1 MKQRQGFNNTHLRN
15 RNRGLVL
22 QAVACGDALSRI
34 EIARRIGLTKMTVS
48 NIVAEWIAEGVLAE
62 KEVAETAAV
71 GRNPVILEVRAGAP
85 RAVGLYLSR
94 GAASVI
100 VSTLTL
106 EVTYRESL
114 PLAEET
120 AQTLLEKLFRLIDG
134 ALAHLAAAS
143 PGARCMG
150 IGVSAIGPLDAAS
163 GTILSP
169 TDFFGIRQ
177 LPLAAE
183 LGGRYGLPVVVNN
196 DMNAS
201 ALAEKLYGTGRAF
214 DNFLYL
220 GVTNGIGSGILSG
233 GRLYQDNSGFVG
245 EIGHMSIDFDGP
257 LCSCGRRGCLETY
270 ANMPVILDRLQN
282 ALGRA
287 VACADLEEAWD
298 SPAGRAVLEDAADK
312 LAIALINTVNLL
324 DPQCILIGH
333 EGARFPAACIARIEE
348 RVNGGIL
355 AAGYKTISVAP
366 SHFGPDAPL
375 AGSACCIWQEVFA
388 GHLPVLDK

>member
-71 GRNPVILEVRAGAP
+71 GRNPVILEVREDAP

-106 EVTYRESL
+106 EVTWRKSL
-114 PLAEET
+114 PLAGESTE
-120 AQTLLEKLFRLIDG
+120 TLLEKIFQLIDG
-134 ALAHLAAAS
+134 ALAHLGAAS
-143 PGARCMG
+143 LPVRCMG
-150 IGVSAIGPLDAAS
+150 IGVSAIGPLDATS
-163 GTILSP
+163 GTILRP

-177 LPLAAE
+177 LPLAGL
-183 LGGRYGLPVVVNN
+183 LGERYGLPVVVNN

-220 GVTNGIGSGILSG
+220 GVTNGIGGGILSG

-245 EIGHMSIDFDGP
+245 EIGHMSIDFNGP
-257 LCSCGRRGCLETY
+257 LCSCGRRGCLEAY
-270 ANMPVILDRLQN
+270 ATMPLLLDRLQA

-287 VACADLEEAWD
+287 VTSADLEEAWA
-298 SPAGRAVLEDAADK
+298 SPSGRAVLEDVADK
-312 LAIALINTVNLL
+312 LSIALVNTVYLL

-348 RVNGGIL
+348 KVNSGIL
-355 AAGYKTISVAP
+355 AAGFKSIAVAP

-375 AGSACCIWQEVFA
+375 VGSACCIWQEIFS

>member
-71 GRNPVILEVRAGAP
+71 GRNPVILEVREDAP

-106 EVTYRESL
+106 EVTWRKSL
-114 PLAEET
+114 PLAGESTE
-120 AQTLLEKLFRLIDG
+120 TLLEKIFQLIDG
-134 ALAHLAAAS
+134 ALAHLGAAS
-143 PGARCMG
+143 LPVRCMG

-163 GTILSP
+163 GTILRP

-177 LPLAAE
+177 LPLAGL
-183 LGGRYGLPVVVNN
+183 LGERYGLPVVVNN

-220 GVTNGIGSGILSG
+220 GVTNGIGGGILSG

-245 EIGHMSIDFDGP
+245 EIGHMSIDFNGP
-257 LCSCGRRGCLETY
+257 LCSCGRRGCLEAY
-270 ANMPVILDRLQN
+270 ATMPLLLDRLQA

-287 VACADLEEAWD
+287 VTSADLEEAWA
-298 SPAGRAVLEDAADK
+298 SPSGRPSLRMWPTSCPSPSSTPSICSTPNASLSDTRRPFPRRLYRAHRGESQQRHPRRGLQIHRGRALPFRAGRPPCRQRLLY
-312 LAIALINTVNLL
+312 LAGNFLR
-324 DPQCILIGH
+324 PSS
-333 EGARFPAACIARIEE
+333 GAR
-348 RVNGGIL
+348 
-355 AAGYKTISVAP
+355 
-366 SHFGPDAPL
+366 
-375 AGSACCIWQEVFA
+375 
-388 GHLPVLDK
+388 